1 MRQVLGII
9 LVLSA
14 IITELPLNGTPR
26 KTQAC
31 ERRSPNVINQ
41 VSNFL
46 ADDDEE
52 EQKTVAAILN
62 NFAGMIGN
70 LVTIAQDPHN
80 PVNVASNLGNLITG
94 IGHIVAEALKRSLE
108 EQNIPPQT
116 RKKIMQAYEKHL
128 IDIIKKSITKHT
140 ITLT

>member
-1 MRQVLGII
+1 MRQVLDII

-14 IITELPLNGTPR
+14 IITWLPLNGNPR

-31 ERRSPNVINQ
+31 ERRTPNVINQ

-46 ADDDEE
+46 ADGDEE

-128 IDIIKKSITKHT
+128 VNIIKKSISKHA